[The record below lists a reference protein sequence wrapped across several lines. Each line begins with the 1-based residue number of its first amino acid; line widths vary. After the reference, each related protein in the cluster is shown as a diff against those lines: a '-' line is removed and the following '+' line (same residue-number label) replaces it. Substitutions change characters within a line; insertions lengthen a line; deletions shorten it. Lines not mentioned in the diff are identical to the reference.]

1 MANHSNFPNANVA
14 VALIVK
20 NDREILWTMNEN
32 WGAFAL
38 PMTKRRPS
46 PAGLEPAQ
54 RAAAR
59 AAAGVLCVP
68 VCVDDRESTF
78 AELKLSGRD
87 GVVRHYVYEIFRV
100 QPHPDFAGVLQRPD
114 LLWLTEEQVF
124 GSGFLPPISPSSA
137 DIITHLLLQGAIR
150 RTQRT
155 ATVVFQRRED
165 DRREFLLRWNPHWGF
180 ALPSKRREEQEPLD
194 AAIERVLTQEL
205 QLQPGADA
213 RVQPSAI
220 PRYTT
225 FFVSPSAGVD
235 TFYVHGLF
243 DGELVGAKQPESAE
257 ADLPLVWASEE
268 EVHRGKLAAVPAA
281 LRQGKAEPGRI
292 SPTVTRILSA
302 LDDIDWIQLDP

>member
-1 MANHSNFPNANVA
+1 
-14 VALIVK
+14 
-20 NDREILWTMNEN
+20 
-32 WGAFAL
+32 
-38 PMTKRRPS
+38 MTKRRTS
-46 PAGLEPAQ
+46 PAGLEPAC
-54 RAAAR
+54 RTAAR
-59 AAAGVLCVP
+59 AAAEVLGVP

-87 GVVRHYVYEIFRV
+87 GVVRHYVYEIVRV
-100 QPHPDFAGVLQRPD
+100 QPHPDFVGVLQRPD

-124 GSGFLPPISPSSA
+124 SGDFLPPISPSSA
-137 DIITHLLLQGAIR
+137 DIITHLVLQGAIR
-150 RTQRT
+150 RTQQT
-155 ATVVFQRRED
+155 ATVVFQRLEGG
-165 DRREFLLRWNPHWGF
+165 RRAFLLRWNPNWGF
-180 ALPSKRREEQEPLD
+180 ALPSKRRKDQEPLN

-205 QLQPGADA
+205 QLRPGNDA

-225 FFVSPSAGVD
+225 CFVSPSAGVD

-268 EVHRGKLAAVPAA
+268 EVRSGKLAAVPAG
-281 LRQGKAEPGRI
+281 LRKGTAEPGRI

-302 LDDIDWIQLDP
+302 LDHIDWIEY